1 MNGIVSGKQIKF
13 GEDTQT
19 GNMTIKSLTTIGQLD
34 TVVFLFQKC
43 AKQRTG
49 HFLEIF

>member
-19 GNMTIKSLTTIGQLD
+19 GNMTIKSLTGIGGI
-34 TVVFLFQKC
+34 TLF
-43 AKQRTG
+43 
-49 HFLEIF
+49 FFVEEI